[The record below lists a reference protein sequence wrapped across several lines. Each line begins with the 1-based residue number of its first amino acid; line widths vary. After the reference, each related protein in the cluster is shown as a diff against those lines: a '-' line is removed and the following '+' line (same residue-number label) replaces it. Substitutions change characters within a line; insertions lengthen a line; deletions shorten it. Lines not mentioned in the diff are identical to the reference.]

1 MRRFA
6 FSAGAC
12 FLLLAVQ
19 LGCSTHAS
27 RLASPRGHF
36 YANNLTG
43 AQLELD
49 KLAADPKGDSSV
61 VELDLALVDLFAGR
75 PEQAESRLRS
85 VRDSWEAQ
93 RSSDVIGQTASLVT
107 DDSRSTYRGEDYE
120 RMLIGVFLTLCSVFS
135 DGVDAESYS
144 LQTLRMHEQLVMSRH
159 NELQDEAD
167 TQPQYDYCLPAFA
180 PYLRGVLKE
189 ATHANYDDA
198 GRMYHRASLLEPGF
212 DFSQDLDR
220 VTRGRHSQP
229 GNGVVYVF
237 ALVGRGPVK
246 ETRRAEVTSQA
257 LLLADQ
263 IVSSVGEYSVPPTLA
278 PVKVPHIVTPPRPF
292 DLVGVSVAGLAAT
305 TTLPVSDLGALASKT
320 LEANMPK
327 TIARAVARR
336 IVKKGAVYA
345 AKDRLSSTSELTS
358 VLLDAAGVAWE
369 ATEKADTRCWGLLP
383 REIQVARLE
392 LPAGQHKLHLEPI
405 IASKPI
411 ATGVNRDIIV
421 ADGRNTYVLT
431 YWPDSQAVGQVLVR

>member
-1 MRRFA
+1 MRGFA
-6 FSAGAC
+6 SGAGLW
-12 FLLLAVQ
+12 LLILAAQ

-43 AQLELD
+43 AQRELD
-49 KLAADPKGDSSV
+49 KLAAKPKGDSSV
-61 VELDLALVDLFAGR
+61 VELDLALVDLFSGR
-75 PEQAESRLRS
+75 PEAAESRLRN
-85 VRDSWEAQ
+85 VRDSWDAQ
-93 RSSDVIGQTASLVT
+93 QSRDVIGQTASLVS
-107 DDSRSTYRGEDYE
+107 DDSRSAYRGEDYE
-120 RMLIGVFLTLCSVFS
+120 RMLIGVFLTLSSMFS

-144 LQTLRMHEQLVMSRH
+144 LQTLRTHEQIVLARH
-159 NELQDEAD
+159 DELQDAAEAE
-167 TQPQYDYCLPAFA
+167 PQYDYCLPAFA

-198 GRMYHRASLLEPGF
+198 SRMYQRASLLEPGF
-212 DFSQDLDR
+212 DFSRDIQR
-220 VTRGRHSQP
+220 VTQGRHSQR
-229 GNGVVYVF
+229 GNGIVYVI

-263 IVSSVGEYSVPPTLA
+263 IVSSIGEYSVPPTIA
-278 PVKVPHIVTPPRPF
+278 PVKVPHVVTPPRPF
-292 DLVGVSVAGLAAT
+292 DLVGVSVAGQPAT

-336 IVKKGAVYA
+336 IIKKGTVYA
-345 AKDRLSSTSELTS
+345 AKDQLSSTSELTS

-383 REIQVARLE
+383 REIQVARME
-392 LPAGQHKLHLEPI
+392 LPAGMHNLHLEPI
-405 IASKPI
+405 VASQPVADGI
-411 ATGVNRDIIV
+411 DRQVNV
-421 ADGRNTYVLT
+421 ADGRNTYILT
-431 YWPDSQAVGQVLVR
+431 YWPDTQPVGQVLVR